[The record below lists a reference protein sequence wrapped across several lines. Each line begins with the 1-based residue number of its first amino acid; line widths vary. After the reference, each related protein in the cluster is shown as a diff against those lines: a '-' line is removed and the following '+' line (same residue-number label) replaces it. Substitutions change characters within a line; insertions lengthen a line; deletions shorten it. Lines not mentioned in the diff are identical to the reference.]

1 MPVDID
7 DEDVSR
13 RGHEAARKGTVESV
27 GPANNGDGTD
37 RGLRRPPHGHG
48 DVRSLAC
55 NSCGGQAEDDAVDE
69 RIDDAGTKNRV
80 RRTGDVMTDYERS
93 TTGESFPSVKDHWGT
108 TVKDHW
114 GTHIAA
120 PSSLTEG
127 YVSGETSGGD

>member
-1 MPVDID
+1 
-7 DEDVSR
+7 
-13 RGHEAARKGTVESV
+13 
-27 GPANNGDGTD
+27 
-37 RGLRRPPHGHG
+37 
-48 DVRSLAC
+48 
-55 NSCGGQAEDDAVDE
+55 
-69 RIDDAGTKNRV
+69 
-80 RRTGDVMTDYERS
+80 MTDYERS